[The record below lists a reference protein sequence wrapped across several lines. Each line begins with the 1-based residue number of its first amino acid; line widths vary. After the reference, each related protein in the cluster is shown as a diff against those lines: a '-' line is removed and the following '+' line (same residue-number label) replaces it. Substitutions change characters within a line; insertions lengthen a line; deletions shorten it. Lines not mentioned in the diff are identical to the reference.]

1 MPQIESEGGE
11 EAGIK
16 KEGETA
22 DRTVD
27 AVVDV
32 GGEMTLPGRW
42 PGRFI
47 TAELLLQ
54 RN

>member
-1 MPQIESEGGE
+1 MWKKGGR
-11 EAGIK
+11 K
-16 KEGETA
+16 QRT
-22 DRTVD
+22 DRTVE

-32 GGEMTLPGRW
+32 GGEMTLPVRW

-54 RN
+54 HN